1 MVKTVL
7 KIDGMACGMCEAH
20 VNETVRSFCRVK
32 KVTSSYKTG
41 ECTVLS
47 EEPLDTEG
55 LKSAVSDTGY
65 RITGVSVSDAPDSK
79 GFFARLLGKRK

>member
-55 LKSAVSDTGY
+55 LRSAVSDTGY

-79 GFFARLLGKRK
+79 VFFARLLGKRK